1 MDSGLSKGL
10 SGSAVRLVGG
20 LEMSD
25 VMVDVSDLKSIK
37 GKKLEDL
44 KAFLEEK
51 LEASVSEEGNKLVLG
66 FEEEAAKRS
75 LVRGV
80 LRRFLHKS
88 GLKDD
93 LRVISGEDG
102 TFVYKKVKKRLE

>member
-25 VMVDVSDLKSIK
+25 VMVNVSDLKSIK

-66 FEEEAAKRS
+66 FEEAVKRS
-75 LVRGV
+75 VVRGV

-88 GLKDD
+88 RLKDD

-102 TFVYKKVKKRLE
+102 TFIYKKVKKRPE